1 MLLNCDLGEDFW
13 ESLGLQ
19 GDQTVNPKRNQSWI
33 FFGRTDA
40 KAEAPILWPLDTKSW
55 FSLENTLI
63 LGKIESK
70 RRRGLQKMRLLNGI
84 TDSMDMSLS
93 RIWKMVMD
101 REAWCAAVPGV
112 SKSQTWL
119 SDWITTTPQGLSHS
133 CTNILIYR
141 LPIAWLYPL
150 HISSFSAL

>member
-55 FSLENTLI
+55 FIEKDADVGKDGRQKEKRAAEYEGEDSENKNLRKPWQI
-63 LGKIESK
+63 MK
-70 RRRGLQKMRLLNGI
+70 
-84 TDSMDMSLS
+84 
-93 RIWKMVMD
+93 D
-101 REAWCAAVPGV
+101 REACVLQVMG
-112 SKSQTWL
+112 SQRVGYDLKTE
-119 SDWITTTPQGLSHS
+119 Q
-133 CTNILIYR
+133 
-141 LPIAWLYPL
+141 
-150 HISSFSAL
+150 